1 MNALQRNGTFY
12 TTSLDVTHALDMAKN
27 LYKYVGSSY
36 IDKVFSSSE
45 HMTLKCSYPKDFN
58 DPYELFLTIDFN
70 ERPDALAFYAD
81 TFQEIPQEPTTCF
94 SRSPAVVPMWAHYAE
109 NLQGFAIEF
118 DEARLAEAF
127 PKSGFGDVDYQD
139 KPDEDLTELLYRAY
153 AIGKPRY
160 MYFLQKAVFSAAY
173 YTKSS
178 CWSYEQERR
187 MIVRDRETR
196 SEAGIILM
204 DVPCKCIKTIIC
216 GPRAKAETTRELQ
229 EKANEIGCGYL
240 QMKIGKTQINPFFVD
255 LQGDPFEFK
264 EGEIAR
270 SIMHCRSCK
279 EPLLVD
285 AKLCSWCQIEESH
298 RINAASRNPYR
309 MLSNLGM
316 LGSYLEGME
325 AIGRNAKKT
334 DA

>member
-1 MNALQRNGTFY
+1 M
-12 TTSLDVTHALDMAKN
+12 SKH

-36 IDKVFSSSE
+36 IDKVFASSE
-45 HMTLKCSYPKDFN
+45 HITLKCSYPKDFN

-81 TFQEIPQEPTTCF
+81 TFEKIPQSPTTCF
-94 SRSPAVVPMWAHYAE
+94 SRSPAVIPMWAHYGE

-118 DEARLAEAF
+118 DESKIAEAF

-139 KPDEDLTELLYRAY
+139 KPDEGLTDLLYRAY
-153 AIGKPRY
+153 EIGKPRY
-160 MYFLQKAVFSAAY
+160 MYFLHKAVFSAAY

-187 MIVRDRETR
+187 MIVRVSETK
-196 SEAGIILM
+196 SEAGMILM
-204 DVPCKCIKTIIC
+204 DFPNDCIKTIIC
-216 GPRAKAETTRELQ
+216 GPRAKTETTQALQ

-240 QMKIGKTQINPFFVD
+240 QMKIGKTQANPFFVD
-255 LQGDPFEFK
+255 LHGAPFEFK
-264 EGEIAR
+264 ETQIDR
-270 SIMHCRSCK
+270 SGTYCGSCK
-279 EPLLVD
+279 EPLV
-285 AKLCSWCQIEESH
+285 AEVEKCSWCQIEESH

-309 MLSNLGM
+309 MLSHYGM
-316 LGSYLEGME
+316 LDSYIEGME
-325 AIGRNAKKT
+325 AIGRNAKKN